1 MTTVREKIK
10 KNPEITFA
18 KKEDVAVSPD
28 LLAKMNVIIPPIYY
42 WQDVVS
48 GKSELMTMA
57 FVMFGRNF
65 GRSYPIEDD
74 NAVKIDMLR
83 KKLFWVVRESLDVL
97 LHHGEKVLDIFGN
110 IDPKKVNDEEA
121 LRFKYDTRW
130 MMKVA
135 AFNKLVRIAPITK
148 EKAVELGLLDKPK
161 VAF

>member
-10 KNPEITFA
+10 NNPEAAFA
-18 KKEDVAVSPD
+18 KKENVAVAPD
-28 LLAKMNVIIPPIYY
+28 LLAKMNVIIPPVYY
-42 WQDVVS
+42 WEEVVN
-48 GKSELMTMA
+48 GKSEMMTMA
-57 FVMFGRNF
+57 FQMLGRNF
-65 GRSYPIEDD
+65 GMSYSIEDD
-74 NAVKIDMLR
+74 NIVKIDMLR
-83 KKLFWVVRESLDVL
+83 KKLFWVVRESLDVV

-130 MMKVA
+130 MQKVA

-161 VAF
+161 VTF